1 MGKRGA
7 QHVTAGGN
15 LLTELRFEVSVH
27 RLPGIKSFNLFA
39 DLLTEAAGIQKHLVE
54 NDEFTVAFKKPL
66 NLPDMISVRS
76 ELEHFGNFRL
86 CGHSDNRKHLMIK
99 RIKVTVTVLETLK
112 AVHQTVQDDY
122 HARTSAK
129 ARANR

>member
-1 MGKRGA
+1 
-7 QHVTAGGN
+7 
-15 LLTELRFEVSVH
+15 
-27 RLPGIKSFNLFA
+27 
-39 DLLTEAAGIQKHLVE
+39 
-54 NDEFTVAFKKPL
+54 
-66 NLPDMISVRS
+66 MISARS

-122 HARTSAK
+122 YSRRACIVPICIFILQIIVLKQETLEKTPENSDLHQ
-129 ARANR
+129 ARAGKRQSACKPLRFAASFCLFLCVSSHGSPRRTQAH